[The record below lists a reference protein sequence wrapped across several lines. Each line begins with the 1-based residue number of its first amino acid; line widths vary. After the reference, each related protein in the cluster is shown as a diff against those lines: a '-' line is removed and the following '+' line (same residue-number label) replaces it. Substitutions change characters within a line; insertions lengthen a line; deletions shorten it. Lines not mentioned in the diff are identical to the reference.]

1 MSQHEIFFV
10 IGSYLLGSV
19 PVGYILYYLHNRK
32 DIREEGSGNIGAAN
46 MLRTQGKTAALTT
59 LLLDM
64 VKGVLPL
71 LYGAKHFDSSMILA
85 LGGAAVVLGHLF
97 PLYLKFK
104 GGKGIASL
112 VGVLLVFHFPSALAF
127 GGIFFAALYFT
138 RYVSVAS
145 VAAAAG
151 AFFVVTFT
159 QIAEV
164 STILLGITILI
175 TMKHSTNF
183 RRISAGTENK
193 FAW

>member
-71 LYGAKHFDSSMILA
+71 LYGAEHFDSSMILA

-104 GGKGIASL
+104 GGK
-112 VGVLLVFHFPSALAF
+112 VLPHWSAF
-127 GGIFFAALYFT
+127 SWYFISRRRWRSVVFFAALYFT